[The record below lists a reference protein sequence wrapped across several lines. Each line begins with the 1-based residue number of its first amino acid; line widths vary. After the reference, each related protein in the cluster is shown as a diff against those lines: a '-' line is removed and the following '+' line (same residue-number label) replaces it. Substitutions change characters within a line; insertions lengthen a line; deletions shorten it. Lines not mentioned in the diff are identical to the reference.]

1 MNSFYMNIYCEELR
15 YFGRKKRQESFF
27 RGGTT
32 KFKKIW
38 VLFFDVTHRAMF
50 FMRLPNTK
58 FARAQLLSAVWT

>member
-1 MNSFYMNIYCEELR
+1 VKNYGISAEKNAKNHFSVVEQRNS
-15 YFGRKKRQESFF
+15 KK
-27 RGGTT
+27 
-32 KFKKIW
+32 KW